1 MIEQHANSVVL
12 GIASIGGLQHRLHFY
27 RAPKRRRRRKEKTLK
42 ARIDRN
48 KYPNALKAMR
58 ALHDYL
64 AHSTLDPVLNELI
77 SLRASQINGCAWCL
91 DMHSKELRAGGMD
104 EQKLHHLAAWRES
117 PLYTDRE
124 RAALTWTEAVT
135 VLERQQ
141 VPDEVYKE
149 ARQQFT
155 EAELVDL
162 TLAVASINGWNRL
175 NVALRTVPGDYRPRG
190 VSESVIA
197 KK

>member
-1 MIEQHANSVVL
+1 M
-12 GIASIGGLQHRLHFY
+12 
-27 RAPKRRRRRKEKTLK
+27 K

-48 KYPNALKAMR
+48 KYPHALKAMR
-58 ALHDYL
+58 ALHEYL

-91 DMHSKELRAGGMD
+91 DMHSKELRASGMD

-124 RAALTWTEAVT
+124 RAALSWTEAVT
-135 VLERQQ
+135 RLEHQQ
-141 VPDEVYKE
+141 VPDAVYEEV
-149 ARQQFT
+149 RQQFG
-155 EAELVDL
+155 EEELVDL

-175 NVALRTVPGDYRPRG
+175 NIALRTVPGGYRPRMG
-190 VSESVIA
+190 ATVRPGTQGMASKA
-197 KK
+197 

>member
-1 MIEQHANSVVL
+1 
-12 GIASIGGLQHRLHFY
+12 
-27 RAPKRRRRRKEKTLK
+27 LK

-58 ALHDYL
+58 ALHEYL
-64 AHSTLDPVLNELI
+64 AHSTLDPTLNELI

-91 DMHSKELRAGGMD
+91 DMHSKELRASGMD

-117 PLYTDRE
+117 PLYTERE
-124 RAALTWTEAVT
+124 RAALAWTEAVT
-135 VLERQQ
+135 LLERQQ
-141 VPDEVYKE
+141 VPDAVYEE
-149 ARQQFT
+149 ARQQFS
-155 EAELVDL
+155 EAELIDL

-175 NVALRTVPGDYRPRG
+175 NIALRTVPGDYRPRG
-190 VSESVIA
+190 VSQSVIT

>member
-1 MIEQHANSVVL
+1 M
-12 GIASIGGLQHRLHFY
+12 
-27 RAPKRRRRRKEKTLK
+27 K

-58 ALHDYL
+58 AVHEYL
-64 AHSTLDPVLNELI
+64 SHSTLDPVLDELI

-91 DMHSKELRAGGMD
+91 DMHSKELRASGME

-117 PLYTDRE
+117 PLYTERE
-124 RAALTWTEAVT
+124 RAALAWTEAVT
-135 VLERQQ
+135 TLEHQQ
-141 VPDEVYKE
+141 VPDAVYEEV
-149 ARQQFT
+149 RQHFS

-175 NVALRTVPGDYRPRG
+175 NIALRAVPGDYRPRM
-190 VSESVIA
+190 SA
-197 KK
+197 ATARKQT

>member
-1 MIEQHANSVVL
+1 M
-12 GIASIGGLQHRLHFY
+12 
-27 RAPKRRRRRKEKTLK
+27 K

-64 AHSTLDPVLNELI
+64 AHSTLDPMLNELI

-135 VLERQQ
+135 VLERRQ
-141 VPDEVYKE
+141 VPDDVYQE

-155 EAELVDL
+155 EAELIDL

-190 VSESVIA
+190 VSQSVIA